1 MMLDLKLLKQAVVL
15 AKHRNFARA
24 AEALHLTQPALS
36 RSIAGLE
43 AAVGAKLFNRTKQG
57 VEPTAFG
64 ELLLARGGALLDDAR
79 ELERSIALMRGVDI
93 GELRV
98 GAGAY
103 PSELSVGKAVGR
115 LMMRHPKLRVEV
127 TTTDLRALFGDL
139 LAGKLD
145 LAVVEVSLAK
155 DEPRLATEQLPEHP
169 APFYCRA
176 GHPLCSE
183 SAPSLERIMEFPFVG
198 ARLPARVAQ
207 SFLQLA
213 KVGAIDP
220 ESGDYLPPVKTDTL
234 QTARDVVLASDAVS
248 AAPLS
253 LIARDIQAGRLVA
266 LKLRAAWLCTSYG
279 FVYRRDRLL
288 SPAAEAFIAEMRAV
302 EAELTSDERRLSEIV
317 EPAFTLSETQR
328 R

>member
-1 MMLDLKLLKQAVVL
+1 MLDLKLLRQAVVL

-64 ELLLARGGALLDDAR
+64 ELLLSRGGALLDGAR
-79 ELERSIALMRGVDI
+79 ELERSIALMRGLDI

-98 GAGAY
+98 GAGPY

-127 TTTDLRALFGDL
+127 ATSDLRTMVGDL

-145 LAVVEVSLAK
+145 LAVVEMSLAT
-155 DEPRLATEQLPEHP
+155 DEPRLAVEQLPEHP

-176 GHPLCSE
+176 GHPLCDE
-183 SAPSLERIMEFPFVG
+183 ADPSLERIMEFPFVG
-198 ARLPARVAQ
+198 TRLPARVAQ
-207 SFLQLA
+207 TFLQLA

-220 ESGDYLPPVKTDTL
+220 DNGDYLPPVKTDTL
-234 QTARDVVLASDAVS
+234 QAARDVVLASDAVS

-253 LIARDIQAGRLVA
+253 LIARDIQAGRLSS
-266 LKLRAAWLCTSYG
+266 LRLRAAWLRTSYG

-288 SPAAEAFIAEMRAV
+288 SPAAEAFIAEVRAV
-302 EAELTSDERRLSEIV
+302 ETDLAREELQVSGVVGSTSTMSE
-317 EPAFTLSETQR
+317 AQR
-328 R
+328 P